1 MVIAGLP
8 GVRVWPSKRTTFDTR
23 VRVSEPMMRSMGGS
37 EIEGFEPVVVQ
48 VDVTGGVVGMAAD
61 DEEVDDAERTVPPIW
76 LKPCIINAPIPI
88 LDATVGFAAAPVS

>member
-8 GVRVWPSKRTTFDTR
+8 GVRVWPAKRTTFDTR

-37 EIEGFEPVVVQ
+37 EIEGFEPVVVVQ
-48 VDVTGGVVGMAAD
+48 VDVIGGGVGMAAD
-61 DEEVDDAERTVPPIW
+61 EEEDAERTVPPIW